1 MTFLEKFINNRMTSQ
16 FLKLDI
22 VKGKVEV
29 DDFMTLIDPKDEH
42 DPIYGVD
49 IVVATCGKTF
59 AAKARKGHVMSY
71 GAFDIVSDNIVV
83 KPTLFDF
90 RSSYVE
96 LFPEQ
101 NKAVVTLKPT
111 GGVQHVF
118 GAEAAEKFV
127 DVQKASPLMRVCIN
141 GGPTVYAADVQFESI
156 RHFAFS
162 PSQDIIEI
170 QGDIDALSSF
180 KRTIQRRK
188 VEMDEGVLSGTYA
201 HGICAYVGTLNK
213 VPELIKKM
221 QTGIKGGI
229 CCTRDDQF
237 IGPIGVYVRGDVQFA
252 SPVDL
257 YSWIDRNTGE
267 RFFDATSQLCRNR
280 QELHFDE
287 LLTEVVVSNS
297 KVVGLWVD
305 TRFLEAGGKELE
317 DAIKKIASKFNIHVK
332 EVSGRKKRYRRE
344 EILQAIA
351 EW

>member
-1 MTFLEKFINNRMTSQ
+1 MATYLEQFINNRMASQ
-16 FLKLDI
+16 FLQLDI
-22 VKGKVEV
+22 VDGKVEMG
-29 DDFMTLIDPKDEH
+29 DFMTLIDPKDEH

-49 IVVATCGKTF
+49 IVVITCGKMF
-59 AAKARKGHVMSY
+59 SAQARKGHVMSY
-71 GAFDIVSDNIVV
+71 GAFDIVSNDITIKHNV
-83 KPTLFDF
+83 FDF
-90 RSSYVE
+90 QNSYVE
-96 LFPEQ
+96 LHPEQ

-111 GGVQHVF
+111 GGVQHAF
-118 GAEAAEKFV
+118 GTAATEKFAN
-127 DVQKASPLMRVCIN
+127 VQTTSPLMRTCIN

-180 KRTIQRRK
+180 QRTLQRRK
-188 VEMDEGVLSGTYA
+188 VEMDENILTGTYV
-201 HGICAYVGTLNK
+201 HGICAYVGALDQ
-213 VPELIKKM
+213 VPEIIGKM
-221 QTGIKGGI
+221 KDGIKGGI

-257 YSWIDRNTGE
+257 YSWIDKSGE
-267 RFFDATSQLCRNR
+267 RFFDATSKLCGT
-280 QELHFDE
+280 QEELHFDD
-287 LLTEVVVSNS
+287 LLSEVVVSNS

-317 DAIKKIASKFNIHVK
+317 TAINKIASKFGVHVDK
-332 EVSGRKKRYRRE
+332 VTGGKKRYKRND
-344 EILQAIA
+344 ILTAIA

>member
-1 MTFLEKFINNRMTSQ
+1 MATYLEQFINNRMASQ
-16 FLKLDI
+16 FLTLDI
-22 VKGKVEV
+22 VEGKVEMG
-29 DDFMTLIDPKDEH
+29 DFMTLVDPKDEN

-49 IVVATCGKTF
+49 IVVSACGRNFT
-59 AAKARKGHVMSY
+59 AKARKGHVMSY
-71 GAFDIVSDNIVV
+71 GAFDIVSNDIVV

-111 GGVQHVF
+111 GGVQHAF
-118 GAEAAEKFV
+118 GTAATEKFAN
-127 DVQKASPLMRVCIN
+127 VQTTSPLMRTCIN

-170 QGDIDALSSF
+170 QGDIDALNSF
-180 KRTIQRRK
+180 RRTIQRRR
-188 VEMDEGVLSGTYA
+188 VEMDESVLTGTYV
-201 HGICAYVGTLNK
+201 HGLCAYVGTLNK
-213 VPELIKKM
+213 VSELIERM

-257 YSWIDRNTGE
+257 YSWIDKSGE
-267 RFFDATSQLCRNR
+267 RFFDATSQLCKTQ
-280 QELHFDE
+280 QELHFED

-317 DAIKKIASKFNIHVK
+317 DAVNKIASKFGIHVTK
-332 EVSGRKKRYRRE
+332 IAGKKRRYKKE
-344 EILQAIA
+344 EIIASIA